1 MEEIGTEAFAV
12 YMLWLEA
19 GDVDVDVEGVLGLD
33 RSAELESSNSG
44 SISAGDGR
52 IENSVGKGEKGEE
65 GNRMAKLEPLVESY
79 ILGDYIQ
86 APFGF
91 MDRVMSCVITALG
104 EVFEGPSPRDN
115 NRSRSKGKSTGEFP
129 MEILRLIWEDTYP
142 GTPLRDVVVDLLASC
157 FSRGG
162 LRRGMLV
169 RGGLGE
175 DIVREMMS
183 KVRERRDENSREGDS
198 ARMPWE
204 TYHRR
209 YFLYARAEKVRKEKQ
224 KQKQKGE
231 GEVETE
237 IVPYWDVQGYELKLP
252 DGSKW

>member
-1 MEEIGTEAFAV
+1 M
-12 YMLWLEA
+12 
-19 GDVDVDVEGVLGLD
+19 
-33 RSAELESSNSG
+33 G

-52 IENSVGKGEKGEE
+52 NENSGGKGEEGEE
-65 GNRMAKLEPLVESY
+65 GNRMAKLELLVESY

-91 MDRVMSCVITALG
+91 MDRVVSCVIAALG
-104 EVFEGPSPRDN
+104 EVFEGGYSPHKHQK
-115 NRSRSKGKSTGEFP
+115 SRSESRIP
-129 MEILRLIWEDTYP
+129 VEILKLIWEDTYP

-162 LRRGMLV
+162 VRRGRLV

-175 DIVREMMS
+175 DMVREMMG
-183 KVRERRDENSREGDS
+183 KVRERREENSREGVS
-198 ARMPWE
+198 ARLPWE
-204 TYHRR
+204 AYHRR
-209 YFLYARAEKVRKEKQ
+209 YFLYARAEKVRMEKQ
-224 KQKQKGE
+224 KQRQKQKGE

-252 DGSKW
+252 DGAKW